1 MNFSLASGWGLLA
14 VVALWLLVMVPGWGR
29 SDSRAER
36 VSTKGR
42 ELKNNSSNSEIRV
55 PVGVSQKINSDQKLR
70 TLRAISG
77 VLTFVSVAVVV
88 HGVISITT
96 NSTWFIEVAIAL
108 AALSFFVSVLRNT
121 RQETPQKRRVS
132 TRQKQD
138 DLARMS
144 YFIRESALDDLATEE
159 LFDERAWSGSR
170 LPESSLNRRR
180 GSIDLSQLADVVSL
194 DEARDASDASKI
206 DSLQLDVILERRRSS
221 N

>member
-42 ELKNNSSNSEIRV
+42 ELKNNSSNSAIRV
-55 PVGVSQKINSDQKLR
+55 PVGVSQKKNSDQKLR

-77 VLTFVSVAVVV
+77 VLTFVSIAVVV